1 MLAVLTS
8 INIFAFSL
16 LAAFL
21 LTRKL
26 GPPTARYL
34 LVAFF
39 VSWIGNLLEAIGLLS
54 GFFAEYPRL
63 AFWGSSLIW
72 AQGPLL
78 YLFCRA
84 MTMADFR
91 LRWQDLGHFVPAVL
105 VLALTQLSY
114 QNLSSDEQQMVL
126 EASQV
131 SAALPVI
138 LATLLFYVYVSTYLF
153 FSWRSIQRY
162 QDRLRRE
169 YANLEQYSMQWLFVM
184 LGSFALVLLIAALQN
199 TVRFTMPSFL
209 YLAQVAVF
217 GAGLLFASRL
227 LLHFMAHEPVHFL
240 SVASFGERQ
249 NRTDWSEP
257 KGRLQEFMKQ
267 EQAYLDPDLSLA
279 GLAERLEMEPRA
291 LSTLIN
297 QGFAQSFFDYINAQR
312 IAYACERLRSTTA
325 KERNITEIMY
335 ESGFNS
341 KSSFNTAFRK
351 YTDMTPSQY
360 RKSG

>member
-1 MLAVLTS
+1 T
-8 INIFAFSL
+8 
-16 LAAFL
+16 
-21 LTRKL
+21 K
-26 GPPTARYL
+26 
-34 LVAFF
+34 
-39 VSWIGNLLEAIGLLS
+39 
-54 GFFAEYPRL
+54 
-63 AFWGSSLIW
+63 
-72 AQGPLL
+72 
-78 YLFCRA
+78 
-84 MTMADFR
+84 ADFR
-91 LRWQDLGHFVPAVL
+91 VRWRNLGHFLPAIL
-105 VLALTQLSY
+105 VLAATQISY
-114 QNLSSDEQQMVL
+114 QALPVAQQQMVV

-131 SAALPVI
+131 SSAWPVI
-138 LATLLFYVYVSTYLF
+138 LVTTMFYAHVSTYLIM
-153 FSWRSIQRY
+153 SWRTVQRY
-162 QDRLRRE
+162 QDRLKRE
-169 YANLEQYSMQWLFVM
+169 YANLEKYSVRWLYVM
-184 LGSFALVLLIAALQN
+184 IGSFSLLLFLTVLQN
-199 TVRFTMPSFL
+199 VVRFIMPSFL
-209 YLAQVAVF
+209 YLAEVAVF
-217 GAGLLFASRL
+217 GAVLLFASRL

-249 NRTDWSEP
+249 SRPDWSEQ

-297 QGFAQSFFDYINAQR
+297 QGFSQSFFDYINSQR
-312 IAYACERLRSTTA
+312 IVYACERLRSTTA